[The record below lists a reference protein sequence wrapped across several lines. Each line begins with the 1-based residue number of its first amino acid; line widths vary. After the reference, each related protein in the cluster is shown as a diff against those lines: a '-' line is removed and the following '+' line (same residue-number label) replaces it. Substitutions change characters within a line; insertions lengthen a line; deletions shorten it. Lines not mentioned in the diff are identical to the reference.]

1 MRQGQNNKRARGRGR
16 KPQSATNRTYDSN
29 GPDVKIR
36 GTASQIAEKYVALSR
51 DAQVS
56 GDPVASENYLQHAE
70 HYLRIIA
77 HAQAQHQSQHQIQ
90 NQSQNQN
97 IAPVPG
103 SGAQPSVVN
112 GEGAAA
118 EGARE
123 TRQETRK
130 GAADGASG
138 GPADSPSHGADPG
151 AANGEAG
158 GEADGRS
165 RRPGGRR
172 GRPRAVADAGAR
184 ADAEAA
190 PAPDAADEGSPSP
203 KSGGDDPVAAEAG

>member
-16 KPQSATNRTYDSN
+16 KPQSAANRTYDSN

-77 HAQAQHQSQHQIQ
+77 HAQAQHQIQ

-112 GEGAAA
+112 GEDAA

-138 GPADSPSHGADPG
+138 GSADPPSHGA
-151 AANGEAG
+151 AN

-172 GRPRAVADAGAR
+172 GRPRAVADAGAP
-184 ADAEAA
+184 AAEAA
-190 PAPDAADEGSPSP
+190 PATDAADVGSPSP
-203 KSGGDDPVAAEAG
+203 RSGGDDPVVAEAG

>member
-16 KPQSATNRTYDSN
+16 KQQSATNRTYDSN

-36 GTASQIAEKYVALSR
+36 GTASQIAEKYVGLAR
-51 DAQVS
+51 DAQVG

-77 HAQAQHQSQHQIQ
+77 HAQAQNQNQQQNQNQ
-90 NQSQNQN
+90 NQSQN

-103 SGAQPSVVN
+103 SGAQPAAVN
-112 GEGAAA
+112 GESAPEGAQESRNGAAEATSDQPA
-118 EGARE
+118 EQPVQNG
-123 TRQETRK
+123 
-130 GAADGASG
+130 DAS
-138 GPADSPSHGADPG
+138 
-151 AANGEAG
+151 AANGEAD

-165 RRPGGRR
+165 RRPRGRR
-172 GRPRAVADAGAR
+172 GRPKAVADDSAP

-190 PAPDAADEGSPSP
+190 SGSDASDVAGEGSSSQ
-203 KSGGDDPVAAEAG
+203 KSGGDDPVVAEAG

>member
-16 KPQSATNRTYDSN
+16 KPQSAANRTYDSN

-112 GEGAAA
+112 GEDAA
-118 EGARE
+118 EGARETRRE

-138 GPADSPSHGADPG
+138 GPADPPSHG

-158 GEADGRS
+158 GEVDGRS

-172 GRPRAVADAGAR
+172 GRPGAVADAGAP

-203 KSGGDDPVAAEAG
+203 KSGGDDPVVAEAG

>member
-16 KPQSATNRTYDSN
+16 KPQSAANRTYDSN

-77 HAQAQHQSQHQIQ
+77 HAQAQHQAQHQIQ

-112 GEGAAA
+112 GEDAA
-118 EGARE
+118 EGARETRQE

-138 GPADSPSHGADPG
+138 GPADPSSHGA
-151 AANGEAG
+151 AN

-172 GRPRAVADAGAR
+172 GRPRADADAPA
-184 ADAEAA
+184 AEAA

-203 KSGGDDPVAAEAG
+203 RSGGDDPVVAEAG

>member
-16 KPQSATNRTYDSN
+16 KQQSATNRTYDSN

-36 GTASQIAEKYVALSR
+36 GTASQIAEKYVALAR
-51 DAQVS
+51 DAQVG

-77 HAQAQHQSQHQIQ
+77 HAQAQNQSQHQNQ
-90 NQSQNQN
+90 NQNQN

-103 SGAQPSVVN
+103 SGAQPAAVN
-112 GEGAAA
+112 GESAP
-118 EGARE
+118 EGA
-123 TRQETRK
+123 QETRN
-130 GAADGASG
+130 GAAEASSDQ
-138 GPADSPSHGADPG
+138 PAEQPAQNGDAS
-151 AANGEAG
+151 AANGDAG

-165 RRPGGRR
+165 RRPRGRR
-172 GRPRAVADAGAR
+172 GRPKAVAEESAS

-190 PAPDAADEGSPSP
+190 PAPDAADEGSTSQ
-203 KSGGDDPVAAEAG
+203 KSSDDDPVVAEAG